1 MDRPA
6 LRCLLLALASPDL
19 AASADTE
26 RLVEADWLALDAIAA
41 QHRLRPQLHALHAQN
56 AAVPA
61 PVRSLWH
68 SDWRAAALAAMPVKA
83 DLLHTVGLLREG
95 GIEPL
100 VLKGGWLAWHAYA
113 HPALRPMRDLDLLVP
128 QPRILDAVDLL
139 RAAGYTWEEEPDL
152 PVTELIRFDKSLPG
166 LIAPRGTAIELHLH
180 AWHPSGRLDY
190 PSPDPDDAG
199 MFARAITGPDGLA
212 YPSPGDMLA
221 HLIIHAAYS
230 HRLDCGPLLLADI
243 AVLLGATP
251 IDWPGF
257 WARANREGWRGGAR
271 LVLDLVRRWRPSVPV
286 DLAADPGPPTP
297 AALID
302 AAADLMLPDMA
313 QRESASF
320 LATVM
325 AGGPAAVW
333 RRLTRRVR
341 VATSESA
348 VKREAVGERN
358 FAVWALSRL
367 LRTVKDASA
376 GDVRRHSRDL
386 ARLSRW
392 LTEAR

>member
-6 LRCLLLALASPDL
+6 LRRLLLALASPEL
-19 AASADTE
+19 AASADTA
-26 RLVEADWLALDAIAA
+26 RLVEADWLALDRMAE
-41 QHRLRPQLHALHAQN
+41 QHRLRPQLHVLHGED

-61 PVRSLWH
+61 PLRSRWH
-68 SDWRAAALAAMPVKA
+68 SDWRAAAMAAMPVKA
-83 DLLHTVGLLREG
+83 DLLRTVELLREG

-128 QPRILDAVDLL
+128 QPRILDAVALL
-139 RAAGYTWEEEPDL
+139 RAAGYAWEQQPDL

-190 PSPDPDDAG
+190 PSPEPDDTG
-199 MFARAITGPDGLA
+199 MFARAVTGPDALS

-221 HLIIHAAYS
+221 HLIVHAAYS

-243 AVLLGATP
+243 AVLLDAAP
-251 IDWPGF
+251 IDWPDL

-271 LVLDLVRRWRPSVPV
+271 LVLDLVGHWRPSVVV

-297 AALID
+297 ETLVD
-302 AAADLMLPDMA
+302 ASADLILPDME

-325 AGGPAAVW
+325 AAGPAAVW

-341 VATSESA
+341 VAAPESA

-358 FAVWALSRL
+358 FAAWALSRL
-367 LRTVKDASA
+367 FRTVKDASD

>member
-6 LRCLLLALASPDL
+6 LRRLLLTLASPDL
-19 AASADTE
+19 AAAADTA
-26 RLVEADWLALDAIAA
+26 RLVEADWLALDGMAA
-41 QHRLRPQLHALHAQN
+41 QHRMRPQLHALHGEN

-83 DLLHTVGLLREG
+83 DLLHTVQLLREG

-128 QPRILDAVDLL
+128 EPRILDAVDLL
-139 RAAGYTWEEEPDL
+139 RAEGYTWDEEPDL

-180 AWHPSGRLDY
+180 AWHPNGRLDY
-190 PSPDPDDAG
+190 PSPDPDDEG
-199 MFARAITGPDGLA
+199 MFARAIKGLDA
-212 YPSPGDMLA
+212 LSYPSPGDMLA

-243 AVLLGATP
+243 AVLLDTAP

-257 WARANREGWRGGAR
+257 WARTDCEGWRGGAR
-271 LVLDLVRRWRPSVPV
+271 LVLDLVRRWRPSVTV
-286 DLAADPGPPTP
+286 DLAADPGPTTP

-333 RRLTRRVR
+333 RRMTRRVR
-341 VATSESA
+341 VATPEGA
-348 VKREAVGERN
+348 VKREAASEGN

-367 LRTVKDASA
+367 ARTTKDISD
-376 GDVRRHSRDL
+376 GDVRRHGRDL
-386 ARLSRW
+386 VRLNRW